1 MMDIFT
7 KTGFGNQPPL
17 AGLTVC
23 KNEVRAGEESG
34 ASISYDSSSLAP
46 RAHFT
51 WGWWI
56 PGNAENRRAQVTLS
70 TNHIMIYNIPHHTTH
85 TTLNLTGVFQSIQKK
100 IVLRST
106 GSVSMTGRYF

>member
-70 TNHIMIYNIPHHTTH
+70 TNHIMIYNIPHHTTPHH
-85 TTLNLTGVFQSIQKK
+85 TAP
-100 IVLRST
+100 R
-106 GSVSMTGRYF
+106 